1 MPDLAAR
8 SIYTEV
14 ASNKRR
20 SFFFIFLF
28 VAFVIFLGW
37 IFGMALDEEGSY
49 LGIIIAFAIAFLS
62 AFGSYYFSDQLVLAI
77 SGATE
82 IQKKDN
88 PDLYNL
94 VDNLCIGAGLPL
106 PKIYIID
113 DTAPNAFATG
123 RDPKHAVIAV
133 TKGLLQKLDK
143 PELEGVL
150 AHELSHIG
158 NYDIRLMTLVAIL
171 AGTVVLLSDLFLRWT
186 WWGGGRKSDNDR
198 EGGQLQLIIFVAALV
213 LALLSPLI
221 ATIIKLAISRKRELL
236 ADANA
241 ALLTR
246 YPEGLARALE
256 KLTKDTE
263 PLEVANKATAH
274 LYIVNPLK
282 EHEGSARGW
291 FAGMF
296 ETHPPLDERIKLLRA
311 M

>member
-1 MPDLAAR
+1 MADVAAR

-14 ASNKRR
+14 ASNKRK
-20 SFFFIFLF
+20 SFFFIFVF
-28 VAFVIFLGW
+28 VVFVLFLGW
-37 IFGMALDEEGSY
+37 IFGMALDENGSY
-49 LGIIIAFAIAFLS
+49 IGIIIAFCVAFFS
-62 AFGSYYFSDQLVLAI
+62 AFISYYFSDSIVLAI

-82 IQKKDN
+82 IKKSDN

-94 VDNLCIGAGLPL
+94 VENLCIGAGLPL

-123 RDPKHAVIAV
+123 RDPKHAAIAV
-133 TKGLLQKLDK
+133 TKGLLEKLEK

-158 NYDIRLMTLVAIL
+158 NYDIRLMAIVAIL
-171 AGTVVLLSDLFLRWT
+171 AGTVVMLSDLFLRWT
-186 WWGGGRKSDNDR
+186 WWGRSGEKR
-198 EGGQLQLIIFVAALV
+198 EGDSGQAQLIIFVIAIA

-221 ATIIKLAISRKRELL
+221 ATIMKLAISRKRELL
-236 ADANA
+236 ADANG

-282 EHEGSARGW
+282 DHDGARGW
-291 FAGMF
+291 FSGLF
-296 ETHPPLDERIKLLRA
+296 DTHPPIEERIKLLRS